1 MHGRH
6 VLSLKLETDL
16 DAHDEGDLDGW
27 ESWQVLSRRV
37 HWPPRRAT
45 FLIKFGLDPIRD
57 DQAVKKD
64 GKNRVTLHLEP
75 QNPSVFSG
83 QNTG

>member
-1 MHGRH
+1 MLMMRVILILMVGIVAGLIPSRP
-6 VLSLKLETDL
+6 LASTS
-16 DAHDEGDLDGW
+16 GDN
-27 ESWQVLSRRV
+27 
-37 HWPPRRAT
+37 
-45 FLIKFGLDPIRD
+45 LIKFGLDPIRD